1 MNKEDFEAKLKQLRQ
16 EHQTR
21 TEAEAQ
27 KLRQYLL
34 DTHRQKNTAEL
45 RRRLQEQFQPRPS
58 PPIGTAPSLMV
69 QINRQQSL
77 AELDQRF
84 IDWCQLSKVYP
95 VEELRYPIYYCT
107 TAEEFYSQ
115 PLKLLQL
122 SQAQFAHALE
132 RMIAQAQKEAQQSE
146 GLQGIFGIDLPGLG
160 CYLNGWLFGFK
171 HQRTPQ
177 DCWQDEQ
184 CRREILSTAVHE
196 KLGHG
201 FLRNYSTIGKEV
213 KRLGLLRY
221 DLAQQA
227 GVRFSDDPWFNLRL
241 EQFNLIF
248 SVSQLLEEGWAT
260 WIASLFVPPTPANG
274 ELVWRFSIDDVLD
287 AVERSAALDLSDQKA
302 LWLAA
307 IDLVFSADSH
317 QAGDDYLYQLRSALD
332 LLLDSGLRVT
342 SARLGVTQ
350 PIAYALGEMLFAMA
364 AMRFGASLMP
374 YLALLAGNVN
384 PQIEALSLSDLAYF
398 LRYGDPRLNPNTRLA
413 ALVHLQID
421 RVPPISLSDLANA
434 AEEQLGFASPPAFQ
448 QEATARRSDP
458 QFP

>member
-1 MNKEDFEAKLKQLRQ
+1 M
-16 EHQTR
+16 
-21 TEAEAQ
+21 
-27 KLRQYLL
+27 
-34 DTHRQKNTAEL
+34 
-45 RRRLQEQFQPRPS
+45 
-58 PPIGTAPSLMV
+58 
-69 QINRQQSL
+69 
-77 AELDQRF
+77 
-84 IDWCQLSKVYP
+84 
-95 VEELRYPIYYCT
+95 
-107 TAEEFYSQ
+107 
-115 PLKLLQL
+115 
-122 SQAQFAHALE
+122 
-132 RMIAQAQKEAQQSE
+132 
-146 GLQGIFGIDLPGLG
+146 
-160 CYLNGWLFGFK
+160 
-171 HQRTPQ
+171 
-177 DCWQDEQ
+177 
-184 CRREILSTAVHE
+184 
-196 KLGHG
+196 GHG

-287 AVERSAALDLSDQKA
+287 AVDRSAALDLSDQKA

-317 QAGDDYLYQLRSALD
+317 QPGDDYLYQLRSALD

-364 AMRFGASLMP
+364 AMRFGAPLMP

-448 QEATARRSDP
+448 QQATARRSDP

>member
-45 RRRLQEQFQPRPS
+45 RWRLQEQFQPRPS

-196 KLGHG
+196 KWGMG
-201 FLRNYSTIGKEV
+201 FC
-213 KRLGLLRY
+213 
-221 DLAQQA
+221 
-227 GVRFSDDPWFNLRL
+227 
-241 EQFNLIF
+241 
-248 SVSQLLEEGWAT
+248 AT
-260 WIASLFVPPTPANG
+260 TRPS
-274 ELVWRFSIDDVLD
+274 
-287 AVERSAALDLSDQKA
+287 ERK
-302 LWLAA
+302 
-307 IDLVFSADSH
+307 
-317 QAGDDYLYQLRSALD
+317 
-332 LLLDSGLRVT
+332 
-342 SARLGVTQ
+342 
-350 PIAYALGEMLFAMA
+350 
-364 AMRFGASLMP
+364 
-374 YLALLAGNVN
+374 
-384 PQIEALSLSDLAYF
+384 
-398 LRYGDPRLNPNTRLA
+398 
-413 ALVHLQID
+413 
-421 RVPPISLSDLANA
+421 
-434 AEEQLGFASPPAFQ
+434 
-448 QEATARRSDP
+448 
-458 QFP
+458 